1 MDIFQHGGNNIC
13 EVKCV
18 KKEMYPGALT
28 NENICAIFAGAADF
42 ISREL
47 HCGEHTLFAYAIDG
61 LISGADASDYVL
73 KPVVQQLSAESLTQ
87 LYDKALSGSIYN
99 VVAKPCHSLEDAAIF
114 LVNGFC
120 VVLFPDVGGIAYE
133 VKTGE
138 KRGMSGPEL
147 EHTAKGP
154 KDAFVE
160 TVRTNTS
167 LIRRHLRTP
176 DLRLYETTVGR
187 RSLTNVTVVWING
200 ITNPEYVDRMKSR
213 LEQIDVDGLISPSSV
228 EEYITGSR
236 RTPFPML
243 QYTERTDR
251 FCNGLLRGRV
261 GLFVDGLPLGYL
273 APVDIGYLMDSP
285 EDLTRDYI
293 SASWVRILR
302 YSALVLGLLL
312 PAVYVAMMQFHQLL
326 IPHPLLDVILSSKMS
341 VPFSTVW
348 EVLGLLLAFEL
359 LQESGIHLPQSIGQ
373 SVSII
378 GGIVV
383 GTAGVEAG
391 LVSPI
396 ALIVVSIAGVCGFVL
411 PNRDLAAAIRV
422 CRFLLAA
429 VAALGGL
436 WAVAL
441 GLFVL
446 IIHLAMLKSLGVC
459 YLIALEPH
467 LCRKRL
473 IKKKL
478 RDLHLQPEDQRNQ
491 K

>member
-1 MDIFQHGGNNIC
+1 MEQPTPRP
-13 EVKCV
+13 EP
-18 KKEMYPGALT
+18 MYPGKI
-28 NENICAIFAGAADF
+28 NDVNIRGIFEGAADF
-42 ISREL
+42 NIRTL
-47 HCGEHTLFAYAIDG
+47 KCGEHILYVYAIDG
-61 LISGADASDYVL
+61 LTSGSDTSEYII
-73 KPVVQQLSAESLTQ
+73 KPIMEQLQGKTMAE
-87 LYDKALSGSIYN
+87 LYDRAIHGVVVNS
-99 VVAKPCHSLEDAAIF
+99 VAKPCKNLDDVALM

-120 VVLFPDVGGIAYE
+120 VVLFPDAGAIAFE

-138 KRGMSGPEL
+138 KRSLSGPEL
-147 EHTAKGP
+147 EHTTKGP

-176 DLRLYETTVGR
+176 DLRLYETKVGR
-187 RSLTNVTVVWING
+187 RSLTNVTVVWIEG
-200 ITNPEYVDRMKSR
+200 ITNPQFVERMKAR
-213 LEQIDVDGLISPSSV
+213 LDSIDIDGMISPASV

-236 RTPFPML
+236 KTAFPLL

-261 GLFVDGLPLGYL
+261 GLLVDGLPLGYL

-285 EDLTRDYI
+285 EDLGRDYI
-293 SASWVRILR
+293 SASWVRVLR
-302 YSALVLGLLL
+302 YGALLLGLLL
-312 PAVYVAMMQFHQLL
+312 PGVYVAMTVYHLEW
-326 IPHPLLDVILSSKMS
+326 IPQPLLGVILASKES
-341 VPFSTVW
+341 VPFSSVW

-391 LVSPI
+391 LISPM
-396 ALIVVSIAGVCGFVL
+396 ALIMVSIAGVCGFVL

-422 CRFLLAA
+422 WRFALAVLAAIVGLAGVGTGVILLA
-429 VAALGGL
+429 
-436 WAVAL
+436 W
-441 GLFVL
+441 
-446 IIHLAMLKSLGVC
+446 HLARQKSLGVR
-459 YLIALEPH
+459 YIMPFEPTLLRH
-467 LCRKRL
+467 RL
-473 IKKKL
+473 VKNKL
-478 RDLHLQPEDQRNQ
+478 RDPKLKTKDRRKQ